1 MTTFYMEVP
10 AHVQHTDQISNQIR
24 VRGGTNWD
32 LSRTAVATPVT
43 RVADPVPVKGES
55 PLDPT
60 ASPYLS
66 IHGLPP
72 GEPQKTVKFQ
82 LNSVVIPLSAQTA
95 LNRLPKGMSVIVVG
109 HADHKENKPSALAEK
124 RAAAV
129 AAKLRKQGTEVSEIR
144 AYGDELPLLSHDSR
158 PQDNRRVDVFLD

>member
-10 AHVQHTDQISNQIR
+10 AHVQHTDQISNQVQ

-32 LSRTAVATPVT
+32 LSRSAVATPVT
-43 RVADPVPVKGES
+43 PVTDPSPVKEES
-55 PLDPT
+55 QRDPT

-72 GEPQKTVKFQ
+72 GEPHKKVMFS
-82 LNSVVIPLSAQTA
+82 LNSVVVPLSAQTA
-95 LNRLPKGMSVIVVG
+95 LKRLPKGMSVIVVG
-109 HADHKENKPSALAEK
+109 HADHNEKKPDALAEK

-144 AYGDELPLLSHDSR
+144 AYGDALPLLDHNSR
-158 PQDNRRVDVFLD
+158 PQDNRRVDVFLE